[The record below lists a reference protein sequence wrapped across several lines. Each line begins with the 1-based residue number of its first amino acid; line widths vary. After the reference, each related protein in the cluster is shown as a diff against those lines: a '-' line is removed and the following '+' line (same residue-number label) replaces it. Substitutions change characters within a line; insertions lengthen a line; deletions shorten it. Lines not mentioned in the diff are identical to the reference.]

1 MNIERLRATL
11 REFSKQTRAGL
22 VVANASDGAA
32 VADLADLADQL
43 ERALSDVVARGGSAS
58 ETKSFL
64 DLCPC
69 CGRV

>member
-32 VADLADLADQL
+32 VADLADQL
-43 ERALSDVVARGGSAS
+43 ERALSDVAARGGSAS